1 MPKTVLNYNFRL
13 IKWIKQFSNHL
24 FIMILKININLKIS
38 NNLLFINKFITIN
51 KKKELIIL
59 YKYKKIIFLK
69 LIKNLKKKLN
79 VLNYLIFNINF

>member
-1 MPKTVLNYNFRL
+1 MPKTVINYNLRL
-13 IKWIKQFSNHL
+13 IKWIKKFLNHL

-38 NNLLFINKFITIN
+38 NNLLFINKYIMIN

-69 LIKNLKKKLN
+69 LIKNLKKK
-79 VLNYLIFNINF
+79 

>member
-1 MPKTVLNYNFRL
+1 MPKTVINYNLRL
-13 IKWIKQFSNHL
+13 IKWIKKFLNHL

-38 NNLLFINKFITIN
+38 NNLLFINKYIMIN

-69 LIKNLKKKLN
+69 LIINLKKK
-79 VLNYLIFNINF
+79 